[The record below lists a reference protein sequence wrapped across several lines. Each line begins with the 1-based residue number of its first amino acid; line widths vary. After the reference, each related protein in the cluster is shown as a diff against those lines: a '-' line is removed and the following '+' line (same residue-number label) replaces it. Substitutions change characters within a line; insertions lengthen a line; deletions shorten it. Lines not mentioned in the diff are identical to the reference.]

1 MDLSGIISVS
11 GMGGL
16 FKVTGQLKNGLVA
29 KALADGKN
37 VPIYASHKVS
47 ALEDISVFCES
58 DDIPL
63 KDVFEKIKE
72 KENGGATSVDVKKAD
87 DKAVVAYF
95 GEVLPDYDRDRV
107 YKSDMKKILTWYNI
121 LQAADLLNAVEEEGA
136 EDECKTKIK
145 TRLKAARVATS
156 YRVRKPKA
164 AKLLQYVKQAAGHS
178 TSPQPSSKVE
188 GVFSIIF

>member
-1 MDLSGIISVS
+1 MDLGGIISVS

-16 FKVTGQLKNGLVA
+16 FKVTGQLKNGLIA

-63 KDVFEKIKE
+63 KDVFEKIKA
-72 KENGGATSVDVKKAD
+72 KENGAATSVDVKKAD

-121 LQAADLLNAVEEEGA
+121 LQAADLLNAVEPEEGA
-136 EDECKTKIK
+136 EDEESKKAEEA
-145 TRLKAARVATS
+145 LKALQNKDNTAAKGGAGGNKLSGAQTKGGKATT
-156 YRVRKPKA
+156 VRKTGGGA
-164 AKLLQYVKQAAGHS
+164 
-178 TSPQPSSKVE
+178 
-188 GVFSIIF
+188 